1 MPPFPACHQQKDF
14 FFFFFFV
21 TIKEID
27 VVVEIFTNP

>member
-1 MPPFPACHQQKDF
+1 MPPFPACHQQKD